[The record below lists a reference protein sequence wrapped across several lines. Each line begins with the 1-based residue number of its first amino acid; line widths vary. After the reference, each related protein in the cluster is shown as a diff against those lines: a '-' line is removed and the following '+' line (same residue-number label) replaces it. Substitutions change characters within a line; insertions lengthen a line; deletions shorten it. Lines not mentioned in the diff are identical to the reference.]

1 MNGIAATAD
10 ANGALTIAREKGA
23 TLNVSAV
30 GYKPRRVKITADTP
44 DTINVKLITDTRKLD
59 EVVISAKRR
68 HKYSRKNNPAVELMK
83 RVIAAKERS
92 NLENHDY
99 YQYNKYQKV
108 TMGINN
114 LTPEDLEN
122 KKFKDS
128 PWLLN
133 QVEVCPF
140 NNKLILPFSIDETV
154 KEHIYRT
161 TAR

>member
-1 MNGIAATAD
+1 M
-10 ANGALTIAREKGA
+10 
-23 TLNVSAV
+23 
-30 GYKPRRVKITADTP
+30 KITADTP

-128 PWLLN
+128 RG
-133 QVEVCPF
+133 C
-140 NNKLILPFSIDETV
+140 SIRLKCAHST
-154 KEHIYRT
+154 INSSFLSPSTR
-161 TAR
+161 R